1 MYLRF
6 LMVISHEKLLKVEK
20 IGKYMGV
27 YNDLK
32 ESVERKVIKNVILK
46 AEDLSKG
53 NMLRALS
60 LMKLNNLI

>member
-1 MYLRF
+1 
-6 LMVISHEKLLKVEK
+6 MVISHEKLLKVEK